1 MSESKQCV
9 TFNLLTPKMLFPL
22 FAFFVFALFS
32 SFTFSANKSEVED
45 LDLTIYHIEGR
56 RSERVVWL
64 CEELGLPYRLVYSQG
79 DLAASAKAIREV
91 SPLMAV
97 APTVTIGDQVVVESG
112 AIMELLL
119 DRYGNGRLTPDVHS
133 KDYPYYLQWMHFS
146 EGSLAARIIADYRVE
161 RTKQSLGHMEKDPRS
176 RLVNGVD
183 VIVFA
188 EDFLSRN
195 NYFGGKEFSAA
206 DIIMLFP
213 INIAESFGV
222 TSLQGYPHIL
232 KWREK
237 IMERPAYKRMI
248 AKARPDGI
256 PGAPKALKKK

>member
-1 MSESKQCV
+1 MNQFKTKIYRKAFSV
-9 TFNLLTPKMLFPL
+9 VPL
-22 FAFFVFALFS
+22 FILMTIS
-32 SFTFSANKSEVED
+32 SLSFSADKKNNIPD

-56 RSERVVWL
+56 RSERIVWL
-64 CEELGLPYRLVYSQG
+64 CEELGLPYKLVYTQG
-79 DLAASAKAIREV
+79 NLAASAKAIREI
-91 SPLMAV
+91 SPLMTV
-97 APTVTIGDQVVVESG
+97 APTVTFGDQVVVESG
-112 AIMELLL
+112 AIMEVLLG
-119 DRYGNGRLTPDVHS
+119 RYGDGRLMPAVDS
-133 KDYPYYLQWMHFS
+133 SDYPYYLQWMHFA

-161 RTKQSLGHMEKDPRS
+161 LTKQSLGHKKKDPRS

-222 TSLQGYPHIL
+222 TPLDAYPHIL
-232 KWREK
+232 AWREK

-256 PGAPKALKKK
+256 PGAPKALKK